1 MSSRN
6 GGTNALASCSTV
18 TTTVPTKSEEVST
31 SKPAVK
37 VSIGAPHPDN
47 IRPQQNVKTGPK
59 LVSPAPFDN
68 DEVANNERA
77 LIDYNIKIT
86 AEMAQSG
93 TSPRRIRV
101 YADGIY
107 DLFHQGHARY
117 HKCICKFCGTG
128 GWGYR
133 NLSTLLFCL
142 HLQITF
148 SFLYYPNRQLMQ
160 AKNVFPKSDVYL
172 LVGVCSDELTQAKK
186 GNTVMDE
193 NERYDAL
200 AHCR

>member
-1 MSSRN
+1 MKLQVRQGRSNFLHKMSSRN

-117 HKCICKFCGTG
+117 KCICKFCGTG
-128 GWGYR
+128 GWGAEA
-133 NLSTLLFCL
+133 NFKPNKHPSIVSTPANNIFISVLSQQTINAGKKCV
-142 HLQITF
+142 
-148 SFLYYPNRQLMQ
+148 PNI
-160 AKNVFPKSDVYL
+160 
-172 LVGVCSDELTQAKK
+172 
-186 GNTVMDE
+186 
-193 NERYDAL
+193 
-200 AHCR
+200 